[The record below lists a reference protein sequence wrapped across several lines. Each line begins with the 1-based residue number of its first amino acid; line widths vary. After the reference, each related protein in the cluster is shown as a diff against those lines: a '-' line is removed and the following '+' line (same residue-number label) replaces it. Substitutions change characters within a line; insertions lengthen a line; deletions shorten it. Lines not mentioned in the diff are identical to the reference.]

1 MDCRLTADG
10 LPEELPV
17 LALREFV
24 VFPYMVLPLFVA
36 RERSIAAIEEAMD
49 GDRLVL
55 LVAQRNPETVDPD
68 PDDLYQVG
76 TVAMVMRG
84 MRMPDGRL
92 KVLVQGL
99 GKARID
105 SIIEQRDSTWVRAS
119 ALESDAEGADDWTV
133 EGEALTR
140 AVRTRVEELLP
151 LKNLP
156 PEVLSITTNV
166 QNPGRLAD
174 LVASNLRLRLEEAQE
189 VLEIADPLERLRK
202 VDALLKR
209 EIEVSSLQAGYQTE
223 TETETPAESQD
234 EFSRD
239 HREAFLREQLRAIQN
254 ELGEVDPRSEEFDE
268 YRLKVE
274 EANLPEETREEAV
287 RQLRRLERMHP
298 DGPEAQV
305 VRNYLDW
312 VVELPWDRCSP
323 DQLDL
328 DRARAV
334 LDTDHAHLSIV
345 KDRILEFLGVRK
357 LREDSRGPI
366 LCFAGPP
373 GVGKTSLG
381 RSIARAMGREFVR
394 VSLGGVRDEA
404 EIRGHRR
411 TYVGALPGRIIQGLK
426 TAGTSNPVMMLDE
439 LDKLGA
445 DFRGDPSAA
454 LLEVLDPEQNKDFS
468 DHFLNTPFDLSKVLF
483 IATANMLEPIPAP
496 LRDRMEVIRLSG
508 YTPEEKSEITTNF
521 LIPRQIAEHGMSED
535 QVSFTKNAIASLSAE
550 YTCEAGVRSLERQVA
565 AICRKVARKRAEGDE
580 SKATI
585 NTKSLD
591 KLLGPP
597 PYKSDHASEEAEV
610 GLVNGLAWTEA
621 GGEVLSLEANLSR
634 GRGLLLTGQLGD
646 VMQESGQAALSYVR
660 SRASTFDVEKDFH
673 QNYDIHLH
681 VPEGA
686 IPKDGPSA
694 GITLATAI
702 VSALTGVPVS
712 HDVAMTGEITLRG
725 KVLPI
730 GGLKEKV
737 LAAHRAGL
745 TQVIMPA
752 ENEKDLQD
760 VPDEVLQ
767 DLTIH
772 FVDTMDEVLRLALVS
787 PLASPASDDEEG
799 ELPPGGQQP
808 DEKGGHTHHHQGG
821 HQHGLAPD
829 AVAEMAEDNSP
840 QRSGNEADEVG
851 GE

>member
-1 MDCRLTADG
+1 MDCRPPADR
-10 LPEELPV
+10 LPDELPV

-55 LVAQRNPETVDPD
+55 LVAQRNPGTVDPD
-68 PDDLYQVG
+68 PDDLYRVG
-76 TVAMVMRG
+76 TVAMVMRS

-99 GKARID
+99 GKARIE
-105 SIIEQRDSTWVRAS
+105 SVIEHRESTWVRAS
-119 ALESDAEGADDWTV
+119 GLDGDAEGADDWTV

-151 LKNLP
+151 IKNLP

-166 QNPGRLAD
+166 QSPGRLAD

-189 VLEIADPLERLRK
+189 VLETSDPLARLRK

-209 EIEVSSLQAGYQTE
+209 ELEVSSLQADYQTGG
-223 TETETPAESQD
+223 PAEPQD
-234 EFSRD
+234 EFSRE

-254 ELGEVDPRSEEFDE
+254 ELGEVDPRADEFDE
-268 YRLKVE
+268 YRMKVE
-274 EANLPEETREEAV
+274 EAQLPEETREEAM

-312 VVELPWDRCSP
+312 VVDLPWDRCSP

-328 DRARAV
+328 ESARAI
-334 LDTDHAHLSIV
+334 LDQDHAHLSIV

-426 TAGTSNPVMMLDE
+426 QAGTSNPVMMLDE

-468 DHFLNTPFDLSKVLF
+468 DHFLNTPFDLSRVLF

-508 YTPEEKSEITTNF
+508 YTPEEKSEITTHF
-521 LIPRQIAEHGMSED
+521 LIPRQIEEHGMKPA
-535 QVSFTKNAIASLSAE
+535 QVTFTKSAISSLCSD
-550 YTCEAGVRSLERQVA
+550 YTHEAGVRNLERQVA

-580 SKATI
+580 SKAAI

-597 PYKSDHASEEAEV
+597 PFKSDHVSEQSEV

-634 GRGLLLTGQLGD
+634 GRGLVLTGQLGD
-646 VMQESGQAALSYVR
+646 VMKESGQAALSYVR
-660 SRASTFDVEKDFH
+660 SILA
-673 QNYDIHLH
+673 DIGADEREFGRQQVHVH
-681 VPEGA
+681 VPAGA
-686 IPKDGPSA
+686 TPKDGPSA
-694 GITLATAI
+694 GVAIATAI
-702 VSALTGVPVS
+702 ASLATGTEVRA
-712 HDVAMTGEITLRG
+712 DVAMTGEVTLRG
-725 KVLPI
+725 RVLPV
-730 GGLKEKV
+730 GGVREKA
-737 LAAHRAGL
+737 LAALRSGITTIVIPESNVADLREIPKELKKRLTFVPVKHMREVLDHVLVAPLEWRAQPRPSDASEAPPSGA
-745 TQVIMPA
+745 MPA
-752 ENEKDLQD
+752 HARPRRD
-760 VPDEVLQ
+760 
-767 DLTIH
+767 
-772 FVDTMDEVLRLALVS
+772 
-787 PLASPASDDEEG
+787 
-799 ELPPGGQQP
+799 
-808 DEKGGHTHHHQGG
+808 
-821 HQHGLAPD
+821 
-829 AVAEMAEDNSP
+829 
-840 QRSGNEADEVG
+840 
-851 GE
+851 

>member
-1 MDCRLTADG
+1 MDFTPSADRI
-10 LPEELPV
+10 PEELPV

-24 VFPYMVLPLFVA
+24 VFPYMVLPLFVT
-36 RERSIAAIEEAMD
+36 RERSIAAIEDALEN
-49 GDRLVL
+49 DRLVL
-55 LVAQRNPETVDPD
+55 LTAQRNPETADPD
-68 PDDLYQVG
+68 PDDLYRVG
-76 TVAMVMRG
+76 TVAMIMRS

-99 GKARID
+99 AKARIE
-105 SIIEQRDSTWVRAS
+105 SVIEERESTWVRVS
-119 ALESDAEGADDWTV
+119 AFGTADESADEWTV

-140 AVRTRVEELLP
+140 AVRSRVEELLP

-166 QNPGRLAD
+166 QSPGRLAD

-189 VLEIADPLERLRK
+189 VLEIEDALARLRK

-209 EIEVSSLQAGYQTE
+209 ELEASTLAADFQQAP
-223 TETETPAESQD
+223 PAAQD
-234 EFSRD
+234 DLSRD

-254 ELGEVDPRSEEFDE
+254 ELGEADPRADEFDE
-268 YRLKVE
+268 YRMKVE
-274 EANLPEETREEAV
+274 EASLPDEAREEAV

-312 VVELPWDRCSP
+312 VVELPWNRCSP
-323 DQLDL
+323 DRLGLDEARAIL
-328 DRARAV
+328 DR
-334 LDTDHAHLSIV
+334 DHAHLSIV
-345 KDRILEFLGVRK
+345 KDRILEFLSVRK
-357 LREDSRGPI
+357 LRSDSRGPI

-426 TAGTSNPVMMLDE
+426 QAGTSNPVMMLDE

-496 LRDRMEVIRLSG
+496 LRDRMEIVRLSG
-508 YTPEEKSEITTNF
+508 YTPEEKCEIATNF
-521 LIPRQIAEHGMSED
+521 LIPRQIEEHGMTPEQISW
-535 QVSFTKNAIASLSAE
+535 TRNAVRSISSE
-550 YTCEAGVRSLERQVA
+550 YTYEAGVRNLERQVA

-580 SKATI
+580 GKVVI

-591 KLLGPP
+591 KFLGPP
-597 PYKSDHASEEAEV
+597 PYRQENASTEPEV
-610 GLVNGLAWTEA
+610 GLVNGLAWTEG
-621 GGEVLSLEANLSR
+621 GGEVLSLEANLSA

-646 VMQESGQAALSYVR
+646 VMKESGQAALSYVR
-660 SRASTFDVEKDFH
+660 SILGEIGASEREFARQQV
-673 QNYDIHLH
+673 HLH
-681 VPEGA
+681 VPAGA
-686 IPKDGPSA
+686 TPKDGPSA
-694 GITLATAI
+694 GVAIATAI
-702 VSALTGVPVS
+702 ASLATDIPVRS
-712 HDVAMTGEITLRG
+712 DVAMTGEVTLRG
-725 KVLPI
+725 RVLPV
-730 GGLKEKV
+730 GGVREKA
-737 LAAHRAGL
+737 LAALRTGI
-745 TQVIMPA
+745 TTIIIPESNVG
-752 ENEKDLQD
+752 DLREIPKELKKRITFIP
-760 VPDEVLQ
+760 VRHMREVL
-767 DLTIH
+767 DA
-772 FVDTMDEVLRLALVS
+772 VLVEPLPWTPKKARRVS
-787 PLASPASDDEEG
+787 GSTASPGAPAHAAGRDSD
-799 ELPPGGQQP
+799 
-808 DEKGGHTHHHQGG
+808 
-821 HQHGLAPD
+821 
-829 AVAEMAEDNSP
+829 
-840 QRSGNEADEVG
+840 
-851 GE
+851 